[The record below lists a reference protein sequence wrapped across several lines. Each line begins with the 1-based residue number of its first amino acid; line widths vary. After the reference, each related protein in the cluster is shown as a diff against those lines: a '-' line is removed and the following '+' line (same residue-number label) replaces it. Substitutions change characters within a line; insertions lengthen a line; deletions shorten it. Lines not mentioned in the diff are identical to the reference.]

1 MVALRGW
8 LVLGFLALV
17 VRESPGQTCD
27 LSEPVKVGDCFQVEL
42 KMKVEGT
49 LKVKRD
55 STPVNL
61 PMQADAQHHFSERVL
76 AVTPGGLTEKA
87 ARTYSNARILIHVLR
102 DRMEHSL
109 RPDRRLIVAQRHK
122 EEALV
127 YSPSAA
133 LTRQE
138 LDLTQRHFDT
148 LFITGL
154 LAGKQVGVGDTWAV
168 APHVAQAMGNYE
180 GVVESD
186 LTGKVVRMDDT
197 LAVFSISGK
206 ITGVDSGALVK
217 STIEA
222 TGKFDRAMR
231 CLVELEWKQK
241 DEREQGPVSPASSVE
256 SFNHVVRKKIDQP
269 EQLNDVALIGI
280 PEGYE
285 PPLPMIQLEHRDE
298 KGRFSLLH
306 SRSWHFVGQTA
317 NHVVFRLLDRGSF
330 IAQATV
336 APWKAADPGK
346 HMTPEEF
353 IEQVN
358 KTPNWQPAETPLQAG
373 EVPSNDKRWVFRYSI
388 LGQLGGE
395 EVLQNFYLVAAP
407 TGEQVAVT
415 FTLTPKQA
423 EKLGAADLSF
433 VGNLSVP
440 AEGK

>member
-8 LVLGFLALV
+8 LVLGALAFV
-17 VRESPGQTCD
+17 ASEGPAQTCD
-27 LSEPVKVGDCFQVEL
+27 LTEPVKVGDCFDIQL

-49 LKVKRD
+49 LNVKRD
-55 STPVNL
+55 STPVKL
-61 PMQADAQHHFSERVL
+61 PLQADAQHHFSERVL
-76 AVTPGGLTEKA
+76 AVTPGGVTEKA
-87 ARTYSNARILIHVLR
+87 ARNYSSARILIHILR

-122 EEALV
+122 DECLV
-127 YSPSAA
+127 YSPAGA

-148 LFITGL
+148 LFIMGL

-186 LTGKVVRMDDT
+186 LTGKVARIDEAV
-197 LAVFSISGK
+197 AVFSVSGK
-206 ITGVDSGALVK
+206 VTGVDSGALVK
-217 STIEA
+217 STVEA
-222 TGKFDRAMR
+222 TGKFDRATH

-241 DEREQGPVSPASSVE
+241 DDREQGPVSPASSFE
-256 SFNHVVRKKIDQP
+256 SVNHVVRKKIDQP
-269 EQLNDVALIGI
+269 EQLNDVALISV

-285 PPLPMIQLEHRDE
+285 PPLPMTQLEHSDA

-306 SRSWHFVGQTA
+306 LRNWHIVGQTD
-317 NHVVFRLLDRGSF
+317 NHIVFRLLDRGSF
-330 IAQATV
+330 IAQATI
-336 APWKAADPGK
+336 APWKSADPGK

-373 EVPSNDKRWVFRYSI
+373 EVPSTDKRWIFRYST
-388 LGQLGGE
+388 LGQLAGE

-423 EKLGAADLSF
+423 EKLAAADLSF
-433 VGNLSVP
+433 VGNLTVP